1 MTTIN
6 MDILRISKSKTRKK
20 ILKLFFTDIDKK
32 YYLRELEKKL
42 EISVGNIRRELLS
55 LEKIG
60 LFKKEKKGNQ
70 LYYFLNKKTPLFEE
84 IKKIVSKTIGI
95 EARIEKGLKKIKNIK
110 ISFIFGSF
118 AKQKE
123 DQFSDIDL
131 MIIGNPDE
139 NILIK
144 NISLIETYLSR
155 EINYV
160 IFSQQD
166 FRKKSKESVFLE
178 DIISNPKIFIIGNQ
192 NEFEKIIR

>member
-1 MTTIN
+1 

-192 NEFEKIIR
+192 NEFEKIIRW

>member
-1 MTTIN
+1 